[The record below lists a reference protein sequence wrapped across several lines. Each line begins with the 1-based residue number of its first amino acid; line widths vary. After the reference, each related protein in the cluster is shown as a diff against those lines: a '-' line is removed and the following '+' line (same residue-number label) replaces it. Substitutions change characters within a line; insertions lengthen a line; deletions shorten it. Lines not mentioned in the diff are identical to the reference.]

1 MDPVRKFSTIHTRGH
16 QAAGDVSLRRR
27 LPRVL
32 VVDDN
37 PNTMILMHD
46 LLSSRGYDV
55 VAVPDAAQAEA
66 EILRRVPDLVL
77 SDVIMPG
84 KSGYEL
90 CRELK
95 ENPATRLVPVV
106 LITGLSERED
116 RVRGIEAGADDFLSK
131 PIFPEELIA
140 RVKSL
145 LKLKE
150 FTDELETAESVICTL
165 ALSVESRDPYTE
177 GHCERLALNA
187 SEMGRHLKLDQD
199 SIVALRRGGYL
210 HDLGKIAVPDE
221 ILKKGSNLPPSEW
234 EIMKK

>member
-1 MDPVRKFSTIHTRGH
+1 FPGMGNARASADAAHGFQIKSCRAEIVFLAYNELFGSDLMDPVRKLSTVYSRG
-16 QAAGDVSLRRR
+16 QQTAAAAELSLRRR

-37 PNTMILMHD
+37 PNTMVLMRD

-55 VAVPDAAQAEA
+55 VAVPDAVQAEA
-66 EILRRVPDLVL
+66 EILRRSPAVIL
-77 SDVIMPG
+77 SDVVMPG

-95 ENPATRLVPVV
+95 GNPATRLVPFV

-131 PIFPEELIA
+131 PIFPEELFA

-145 LKLKE
+145 IKLKE
-150 FTDELETAESVICTL
+150 FTDELETAESVLCTL
-165 ALSVESRDPYTE
+165 GLSVESRDPY
-177 GHCERLALNA
+177 
-187 SEMGRHLKLDQD
+187 
-199 SIVALRRGGYL
+199 
-210 HDLGKIAVPDE
+210 
-221 ILKKGSNLPPSEW
+221 
-234 EIMKK
+234 

>member
-1 MDPVRKFSTIHTRGH
+1 MYSPRKFSTLYARDRHGPGSEDI
-16 QAAGDVSLRRR
+16 SLRRR

-37 PNTMILMHD
+37 PNTMNLMQD
-46 LLSSRGYDV
+46 LLSARGYDV
-55 VAVPDAAQAEA
+55 VAVPDAIQAEA
-66 EILRRVPDLVL
+66 EILRRGPDLVL

-95 ENPATRLVPVV
+95 ENPATRLIPFV

-116 RVRGIEAGADDFLSK
+116 RVHGIEAGADDFLNK
-131 PIFPEELIA
+131 PIFPEELFA

-150 FTDELETAESVICTL
+150 FTDELETAESVLCTPD
-165 ALSVESRDPYTE
+165 LSVQRRDP
-177 GHCERLALNA
+177 
-187 SEMGRHLKLDQD
+187 
-199 SIVALRRGGYL
+199 
-210 HDLGKIAVPDE
+210 
-221 ILKKGSNLPPSEW
+221 
-234 EIMKK
+234 

>member
-1 MDPVRKFSTIHTRGH
+1 MDHVRKFSTIHTRGH

-37 PNTMILMHD
+37 PNTMTLMRE

-66 EILRRVPDLVL
+66 EMLRRVPDLVL
-77 SDVIMPG
+77 SDVVMPG

-116 RVRGIEAGADDFLSK
+116 RVRGIEAGAHHSQSPRTFRRQRISRRSRR
-131 PIFPEELIA
+131 PRHSSA
-140 RVKSL
+140 RP
-145 LKLKE
+145 
-150 FTDELETAESVICTL
+150 
-165 ALSVESRDPYTE
+165 DP
-177 GHCERLALNA
+177 A
-187 SEMGRHLKLDQD
+187 
-199 SIVALRRGGYL
+199 GG
-210 HDLGKIAVPDE
+210 
-221 ILKKGSNLPPSEW
+221 
-234 EIMKK
+234 